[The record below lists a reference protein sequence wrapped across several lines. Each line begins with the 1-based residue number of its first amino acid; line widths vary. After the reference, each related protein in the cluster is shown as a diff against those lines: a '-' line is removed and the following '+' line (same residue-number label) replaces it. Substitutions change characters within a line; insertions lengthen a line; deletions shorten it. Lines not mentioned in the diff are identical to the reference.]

1 MIHRCFCQILPHS
14 SLPKSRPISC
24 KIRASNIVGVVGI
37 IRQDDGDRC
46 YLRSV
51 AFNNDPILG
60 CARESF
66 GCLTHSCSPI
76 IDWDLSMALTSRI
89 VFEVAKDGSDITA
102 SDGRTYIWIVKG
114 NGLGDVVV
122 AITAA
127 MM

>member
-1 MIHRCFCQILPHS
+1 
-14 SLPKSRPISC
+14 
-24 KIRASNIVGVVGI
+24 
-37 IRQDDGDRC
+37 
-46 YLRSV
+46 
-51 AFNNDPILG
+51 
-60 CARESF
+60 
-66 GCLTHSCSPI
+66 
-76 IDWDLSMALTSRI
+76 MALTSRI